1 MVKLHLHQRLLFLS
15 NIHLWLLGACWHS
28 RSVRLHLR
36 LWSKHHRAFSQL
48 LQSSSYHSKVQ
59 NKCCDLA
66 QALAVVLDKVTQS
79 FSPLKTLFVCRSHS
93 CTSLFCVTTHYLL
106 FFPNCLLYYPPSLMT
121 PSEAEAHLGPFA
133 LSLPCSLLPAPVTH
147 QAALPQLAL
156 LPLVFSVLCCISN
169 CFPPCN
175 TRPSHPPLAGL
186 CLLKNDW
193 LCALTG
199 SVERRRPLRV
209 KLSPPLFV

>member
-28 RSVRLHLR
+28 RSVGLHQR

-59 NKCCDLA
+59 NKCCHLA

-79 FSPLKTLFVCRSHS
+79 FPSLKTLFVCRSHS

-106 FFPNCLLYYPPSLMT
+106 FFPNCLLSAWFNDAIRSWSSSRPVCAFPPLQSPSSSCHASGCITSACPPSPCLERFMLYFQLF
-121 PSEAEAHLGPFA
+121 S
-133 LSLPCSLLPAPVTH
+133 SL
-147 QAALPQLAL
+147 
-156 LPLVFSVLCCISN
+156 
-169 CFPPCN
+169 
-175 TRPSHPPLAGL
+175 
-186 CLLKNDW
+186 
-193 LCALTG
+193 
-199 SVERRRPLRV
+199 
-209 KLSPPLFV
+209 